1 MRNLKPEMIQRAIYL
16 HSSESLSP
24 GTIAE
29 RLHCKES
36 QVKAL
41 LDGLNRREQTTG
53 PAKTKR
59 EVIDPLVSARPIFHD
74 ESRTSLPV
82 AHKTGY
88 GRRFTKAEVEGIK
101 KAIRERKRMCD
112 IRAQFHCRLDPILR
126 IRRAMGLYHD
136 TRRKPKVPEDVR
148 AQVLEL
154 LQEHSVKTIQGMLK
168 LSYRKVREIAA
179 SVGGASV
186 LKGSHS
192 SGRRISGELRQSIL
206 ESLHDGMTRPQ
217 IKAKFGVSL
226 STICAIYKKEKGNV
240 HAPSSAL
247 GSAKTENHRHD
258 QSARP
263 PTQHRKRA
271 GARRPSSPRIPTHIG
286 NADADQRDRAS
297 IGG

>member
-1 MRNLKPEMIQRAIYL
+1 VRKLKPEETQRAIYL
-16 HSSESLSP
+16 HSSERMSP
-24 GTIAE
+24 ANIAA
-29 RLHCKES
+29 RLHCRES
-36 QVKAL
+36 SIRSL
-41 LDGLNRREQTTG
+41 LDQLDRRDETVES
-53 PAKTKR
+53 KKR
-59 EVIDPLVSARPIFHD
+59 AVLDPLLSARPIFHD
-74 ESRTSLPV
+74 ESRPTLPV
-82 AHKTGY
+82 ASKSAY
-88 GRRFTKAEVEGIK
+88 GRRFTKAEVEGIT
-101 KAIRERKRMCD
+101 KAIREGKRMVE
-112 IRAQFHCRLDPILR
+112 IRRQFHCRLDPILR
-126 IRRAMGLYHD
+126 MRRAMGLYHD

-148 AQVLEL
+148 AQVLKL
-154 LQEHSVKTIQGMLK
+154 LQEHSVKTIQGMLG
-168 LSYRKVREIAA
+168 LSHRKVREIAQE
-179 SVGGASV
+179 VGGASV

-192 SGRRISGELRQSIL
+192 SGRRISGELRQSII
-206 ESLHDGMTRPQ
+206 ESLHAGMSRPE

-240 HAPSSAL
+240 HAPSSSL